1 MSTSSLRSP
10 RSEPLAERVRALA
23 RSRALAGLGARP
35 EVLVIVVVAAVLNL
49 WDLSRNGYANTFY
62 SAAVHSMASSW
73 HNFLFA
79 SLDKTGL
86 MTVDKPPAAL
96 WVQALSVRIFGFH
109 SLSILIPEALM
120 GVAAAVFAY
129 DLTRRGFGRA
139 AGFAAALTL
148 VLTPITVAMSRHNNP
163 DEMLILC
170 CVAAM
175 WCAVR
180 ALHDGRTRWLLW
192 CGALIGLGFEAKLSV
207 ALFVVPG
214 ISLAYLWV
222 APAARGH
229 VRALGQ
235 LLWGG
240 LVLAVVALAWP
251 ILVTL
256 TPAADRPYISGTSD
270 NSIWSLIVGYN
281 GVGRITGQSGGTG
294 GGGGGFGGG
303 TTGVFRLLDSSLGG
317 QAGWLLGFA
326 LVAGIGILIATRL
339 RRDDPR
345 TGWTIAVGGA
355 ALISA
360 FVFSIASGIFHPYY
374 VSFLA
379 PWSALL
385 VGAGVG
391 EALSGSR
398 VGRIIG
404 VLAIAGGAVTELVVL
419 GNIGGSVSWA
429 GPLVIVVCLIAVVA
443 LGLGI
448 SGRVRVIVVAV
459 ALAALLAAPATW
471 AADTLG
477 HATSSTFPAG
487 GPASAATGGGFGAPG
502 GFGGF
507 GGFGGSGGAGGRGHT
522 LAAGGPR
529 GGFGGFGGFGTRGGS
544 GGFGGGRG
552 PAAGGMFG
560 GDSTSVTAASRY
572 VASHGGGTIAVESQS
587 SAASAILAGET
598 NVAGIGGFSG
608 RETTVSIKW
617 LAMEVRDGKVRYL
630 LATTSGFGGG
640 GGATRGGSAG
650 VPNFGGHAGIGGVGA
665 GDTRDGSA
673 RAFAAAEKV
682 ARKLTVTEHGTKV
695 TLYDLQGRAAAI
707 LAQADATS
715 SSRRG

>member
-1 MSTSSLRSP
+1 MTSTTHATPSESLADRLRARGRP
-10 RSEPLAERVRALA
+10 RSVAALW
-23 RSRALAGLGARP
+23 ARP
-35 EVLVIVVVAAVLNL
+35 EVLVIIVVAAVLNL
-49 WDLSRNGYANTFY
+49 WDLSRNAYANTFY

-73 HNFLFA
+73 HDFLFA

-96 WVQALSVRIFGFH
+96 WVEALSVRIFGFH
-109 SLSILIPEALM
+109 SLSILVPEALM

-129 DLTRRGFGRA
+129 DLTRRVFGRA
-139 AGFAAALTL
+139 AGSAAAVTL

-163 DEMLILC
+163 DELLVLC

-180 ALHDGRTRWLLW
+180 ALQEGRTKWLAW
-192 CGALIGLGFEAKLSV
+192 CGGLIGLGFEAKLSV

-214 ISLAYLWV
+214 IFIAYLWV
-222 APAARGH
+222 TPAGRGH
-229 VRALGQ
+229 LHALRQ

-270 NSIWSLIVGYN
+270 NSVWSLIVGYN
-281 GVGRITGQSGGTG
+281 GVGRVTGQSGGTG

-303 TTGVFRLLDSSLGG
+303 GTGVFRLLDSSLGG

-326 LVAGIGILIATRL
+326 LVAGVGILIATRL

-360 FVFSIASGIFHPYY
+360 FVFSVASGIFHPYY

-398 VGRIIG
+398 VGRTIG

-419 GNIGGSVSWA
+419 GNVDGSVSWA
-429 GPLVIVVCLIAVVA
+429 VPLVIVVGIIAVVA
-443 LGLGI
+443 IGFGV
-448 SGRVRVIVVAV
+448 SGRARAAVVGV

-487 GPASAATGGGFGAPG
+487 GPASASNGGGF
-502 GFGGF
+502 
-507 GGFGGSGGAGGRGHT
+507 GGAGGRGRSF
-522 LAAGGPR
+522 AGGGTR
-529 GGFGGFGGFGTRGGS
+529 GGFGGFGTRGGAG
-544 GGFGGGRG
+544 GGFAGGRG
-552 PAAGGMFG
+552 SAGAAGGAG
-560 GDSTSVTAASRY
+560 GARRGRRGYRWRHVRRRLGLA
-572 VASHGGGTIAVESQS
+572 HGGV
-587 SAASAILAGET
+587 
-598 NVAGIGGFSG
+598 
-608 RETTVSIKW
+608 
-617 LAMEVRDGKVRYL
+617 EVRVLPR
-630 LATTSGFGGG
+630 
-640 GGATRGGSAG
+640 RR
-650 VPNFGGHAGIGGVGA
+650 H
-665 GDTRDGSA
+665 R
-673 RAFAAAEKV
+673 
-682 ARKLTVTEHGTKV
+682 
-695 TLYDLQGRAAAI
+695 
-707 LAQADATS
+707 
-715 SSRRG
+715 RRGEPEQRRVGDPRR